1 MTTLDS
7 LPFRLLSSAI
17 PNNAMKLNFELP
29 EELEAD
35 APPEARGLARDQV
48 RLMVSYRSDNRVV
61 HTQFRNIVD
70 FLAPGD
76 ALIINTS
83 GTLNA
88 AIHATRSDG
97 TALELHL

>member
-7 LPFRLLSSAI
+7 LPFRLLSSAV
-17 PNNAMKLNFELP
+17 PNNAMTLNFDLP
-29 EELEAD
+29 EELEAGE
-35 APPEARGLARDQV
+35 PPEARGLARDQV
-48 RLMVSYRSDNRVV
+48 RLMVSYRSDNCVV
-61 HTQFRNIVD
+61 HTQFRQIVD

-88 AIHATRSDG
+88 A
-97 TALELHL
+97 LH